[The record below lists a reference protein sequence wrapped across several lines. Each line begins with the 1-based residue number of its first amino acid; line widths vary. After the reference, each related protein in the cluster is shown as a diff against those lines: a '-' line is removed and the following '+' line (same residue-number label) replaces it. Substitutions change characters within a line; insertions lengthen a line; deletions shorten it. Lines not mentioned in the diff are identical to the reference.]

1 MIEIICGEKERKD
14 QGTFRKSQITPSVPL
29 QGVLF
34 ILTKARN
41 ICMS

>member
-1 MIEIICGEKERKD
+1 MIEIICGEKGK
-14 QGTFRKSQITPSVPL
+14 GKSITPSVPL
-29 QGVLF
+29 PGVLF

>member
-1 MIEIICGEKERKD
+1 MIEIICGEKGKGKTKELLEKVNH
-14 QGTFRKSQITPSVPL
+14 TVS
-29 QGVLF
+29 